1 MKKHTTLKLLVVIV
15 SVVLC
20 QSVCPIFVDAATTRE
35 IVFTSTRDGNK
46 EIYVMNSDG
55 SKQVN
60 LTRHRADDF
69 GATWSPDRTQILFV
83 SDRTA
88 RVRDLYLMDADGT
101 NVRRVFRRI
110 KHREQPTWSPDG
122 RSIAYVTPNEN
133 AIKIATITG
142 HAERHL
148 TLTSWGGVNPEWSP
162 NGSEI
167 AYDWKESGDMRLIN
181 VNTKAPRVL
190 LPELKKFVRWQPA
203 WSPTGDRLA
212 FAALEWPE
220 NHAGALRVD
229 DKLSLYI
236 ADRGGAWIKHLV
248 KEPIVNHPT
257 WSTDGSEILYEK
269 RFDDARRERQLF
281 KISVEGGRPQ
291 QLTSKGSNYQADW
304 MPDNTPLP
312 VEPTTSSL
320 TTVWGKMKRE

>member
-1 MKKHTTLKLLVVIV
+1 
-15 SVVLC
+15 
-20 QSVCPIFVDAATTRE
+20 
-35 IVFTSTRDGNK
+35 
-46 EIYVMNSDG
+46 MNADG

-133 AIKIATITG
+133 AIKIATATG

-162 NGSEI
+162 DGSEI
-167 AYDWKESGDMRLIN
+167 AYDWKGGGGIRIVN
-181 VNTKAPRVL
+181 VTTKAISEL
-190 LPELKKFVRWQPA
+190 LPELRFVMWYPA
-203 WSPTGDRLA
+203 WSPTEDSLA
-212 FAALEWPE
+212 FAALEWPK
-220 NHAGALRVD
+220 NHDGPLRVD

-304 MPDNTPLP
+304 LPDNTPLP

>member
-1 MKKHTTLKLLVVIV
+1 MKHTILKLFFVIV
-15 SVVLC
+15 SAMLC

-46 EIYVMNSDG
+46 EIYVMNADG

-60 LTRHRADDF
+60 LTRHRAEDF
-69 GATWSPDRTQILFV
+69 DPTWSPDRKQILFV

-133 AIKIATITG
+133 ALKIATATG

-167 AYDWKESGDMRLIN
+167 AYDWKGGGGIRLVN
-181 VNTKAPRVL
+181 VNTKAISEL
-190 LPELKKFVRWQPA
+190 LPELKFVMWYPA
-203 WSPTGDRLA
+203 WAPTGDSFA
-212 FAALEWPE
+212 FAALEWPK
-220 NHAGALRVD
+220 NHVGPLRVD

-304 MPDNTPLP
+304 LPDNTPLP

-320 TTVWGKMKRE
+320 TTVWGKMKSE

>member
-1 MKKHTTLKLLVVIV
+1 MKHTTLKLLFLIV

-20 QSVCPIFVDAATTRE
+20 HGVCSIFVDAATTRE

-46 EIYVMNSDG
+46 EIYIMNADG

-133 AIKIATITG
+133 ALKIATATG

-162 NGSEI
+162 DGSEI
-167 AYDWKESGDMRLIN
+167 AYDWKGGGGIRIVN
-181 VNTKAPRVL
+181 VTTKAISEL
-190 LPELKKFVRWQPA
+190 LPELRFVMWYPA
-203 WSPTGDRLA
+203 WSPTEDSLA
-212 FAALEWPE
+212 FAALEWPK
-220 NHAGALRVD
+220 NHDGPLRVD

-304 MPDNTPLP
+304 MPDITPLP
-312 VEPTTSSL
+312 VEPTRSSL

>member
-1 MKKHTTLKLLVVIV
+1 MKHTTSKLFFIIV

-20 QSVCPIFVDAATTRE
+20 QSVCPIFVDAAMPRE
-35 IVFTSTRDGNK
+35 IVFTSTRDENK
-46 EIYVMNSDG
+46 EIYVMNADG

-69 GATWSPDRTQILFV
+69 DPTWSPDRKQVLFV
-83 SDRTA
+83 SDRAA

-122 RSIAYVTPNEN
+122 KSIAYVTPNEN
-133 AIKIATITG
+133 AIKIATATG

-167 AYDWKESGDMRLIN
+167 AYDWKGGGGIRLVN
-181 VNTKAPRVL
+181 VNTKAISEL
-190 LPELKKFVRWQPA
+190 LPELKFVMWYPA
-203 WSPTGDRLA
+203 WSPTGDSLA
-212 FAALEWPE
+212 FAALEWPK
-220 NHAGALRVD
+220 NHAGPLRVD

-281 KISVEGGRPQ
+281 KISVEGGRPR

-304 MPDNTPLP
+304 LPDNTPLP
-312 VEPTTSSL
+312 VEPTMSSL
-320 TTVWGKMKRE
+320 TTIWGKMKRE

>member
-133 AIKIATITG
+133 ALKIATATG

-148 TLTSWGGVNPEWSP
+148 TLTSWGGVNPEWAP

-167 AYDWKESGDMRLIN
+167 AYDWKGGGGIRLVN
-181 VNTKAPRVL
+181 VHTKAISEL
-190 LPELKKFVRWQPA
+190 LPELRFVMWYPA
-203 WSPTGDRLA
+203 WSPTGDSLA
-212 FAALEWPE
+212 FAAFEWPK
-220 NHAGALRVD
+220 NHDGPLRVD

-281 KISVEGGRPQ
+281 KISVEGGRPE

-304 MPDNTPLP
+304 LPDNTPLP